1 MNNLHAA
8 APRAISE
15 NIGARLRQARLN
27 ANLTQD
33 ALAKATGL
41 SRSAVIG
48 AEAGRTTLE
57 TFVNILIA
65 LNLTDQINNL
75 LPEQQVSPIQLA
87 KLQGKKRQR
96 ASSGPKNKTAK
107 RGDPEW

>member
-1 MNNLHAA
+1 MNSLYAA
-8 APRAISE
+8 TPSAISE

-33 ALAKATGL
+33 ALAKSAGL
-41 SRSAVIG
+41 SRNAVVG

-57 TFVNILIA
+57 TLISILIA

-75 LPEQQVSPIQLA
+75 LPEQPVSPLQLA

-96 ASSGPKNKTAK
+96 ASRDSRK
-107 RGDPEW
+107 RAAQAGDAEW